1 MSVTLNEV
9 ARAAGVHPATASRAL
24 NPETQGR
31 VSAATV
37 RRVRA
42 AADRLGYQPNQ
53 VARGLRTRRSYTVGV
68 LLPDLTNPLF
78 PPIVRGADEVLGPA
92 GFSPLIV
99 NTDNDVGREERLV
112 AALRARQADGFI
124 VATARREHPLLSRL
138 AAEDVPMVLV
148 NRHTD
153 DPAIPS
159 VLADEAAG
167 VRLAVAHL
175 RSLGHERIAHVA
187 GPQDLSTGNTR
198 LRAFLEAAGES
209 GPVAFAESYTEP
221 AGAEAARALLSRRPT
236 AVIAANDLL
245 ALGVLDVLE
254 SEGLSC
260 PDDVSVVGFNDIPMM
275 ARLGLTTVHIPQRD
289 IGAEAA
295 RVLLAR
301 IEDPALRPGR
311 LLLPCELIVRASTSQ
326 RRIA

>member
-1 MSVTLNEV
+1 VPVTLYEV

-24 NPETQGR
+24 NPATQGR

-42 AADRLGYQPNQ
+42 AADRLGYHPNQ

-92 GFSPLIV
+92 GYSPLIV
-99 NTDNDVGREERLV
+99 NTDNDPAREERLV
-112 AALRARQADGFI
+112 TALRARQADGFI
-124 VATARREHPLLSRL
+124 VATARRDHPLLSRL
-138 AAEDVPMVLV
+138 AAEDTPMVLV

-159 VLADEAAG
+159 VIADEAAG
-167 VRLAVAHL
+167 IRLAVEHL
-175 RSLGHERIAHVA
+175 RALGHKRIGHVA
-187 GPQDLSTGNTR
+187 GPQDLSTGDTR
-198 LRAFLEAAGES
+198 RRAFRQAAGERA
-209 GPVAFAESYTEP
+209 PITVAGSYTEHSGATA
-221 AGAEAARALLSRRPT
+221 AGELLREGPT

-245 ALGVLDVLE
+245 ALGVLDALAAA
-254 SEGLSC
+254 GLRC
-260 PDDVSVVGFNDIPMM
+260 PDDVSVVGFNDMPMM
-275 ARLGLTTVHIPQRD
+275 SRLGITTVRIPHHD
-289 IGAEAA
+289 LGAQAA
-295 RVLLAR
+295 RTLLAR

-311 LLLPCELIVRASTSQ
+311 LLLPCELIVRESTVS
-326 RRIA
+326 RSP

>member
-1 MSVTLNEV
+1 VSVTLVEV

-24 NPETQGR
+24 NPATQAR
-31 VSAATV
+31 VAAGTV

-92 GFSPLIV
+92 GYSPLIV
-99 NTDNDVGREERLV
+99 NTDNDAVREERLV

-124 VATARREHPLLSRL
+124 VATARRAHPLLSQL
-138 AAEDVPMVLV
+138 SSQVPMVLV

-153 DPAIPS
+153 DPEIPS
-159 VLADEAAG
+159 VVPDEASG
-167 VRLAVAHL
+167 IRLAVAHL
-175 RSLGHERIAHVA
+175 RALGHERIAHLA
-187 GPQDLSTGNTR
+187 GPQDLSTGRSR
-198 LRAFLEAAGES
+198 LRAFTDAAGNS
-209 GPVAFAESYTEP
+209 SPVAFAETFAEA
-221 AGAEAARALLSRRPT
+221 AGAAAARALLRHRPT

-245 ALGVLDVLE
+245 ALGILDVLDE
-254 SEGLSC
+254 EGLSC
-260 PDDVSVVGFNDIPMM
+260 PHDVSVVGFNDIPMM
-275 ARLGLTTVHIPQRD
+275 ARLGLTTVRIPHRD
-289 IGAEAA
+289 LGAEAA

-301 IEDPALRPGR
+301 LQDPALRPGR
-311 LLLPCELIVRASTSQ
+311 LLLPCDLVVRDSTAPPA
-326 RRIA
+326 RR